1 MARFPRGGITLDATA
16 SELQLVDYRRRVA
29 GMYEVARGTGPA
41 EPRWRRF
48 RTLRDQ
54 LFAHHPCSPL
64 DPSRRASMPGV
75 PYFPYAPAARL
86 LAEAED
92 APGEPFAIEL
102 RDDGALRLARLAH
115 LSFHLAGRRC
125 RLALYRLLDY
135 GGGLFLPFAD
145 RTAGARTYGGGR
157 YLIDTRK
164 HADLGVE
171 DGRMVLDF
179 NYAYHPSCT
188 YSPRWDCP
196 LAPAENR
203 LEVAVEAGECLPA
216 DGWNGPR
223 A

>member
-1 MARFPRGGITLDATA
+1 MTRIPRGGITLDATA
-16 SELQLVDYRRRVA
+16 SALLLVDYRRRVA
-29 GMYEVARGTGPA
+29 GMYEVARGTGSA
-41 EPRWRRF
+41 ESRWRRF
-48 RTLRDQ
+48 RTLRDA
-54 LFAHHPCSPL
+54 LFADHPCSPL
-64 DPSRRASMPGV
+64 DPERRASRPGV

-86 LAEAED
+86 LVAAED
-92 APGEPFAIEL
+92 APGDPFEIAL
-102 RDDGALRLARLAH
+102 RADGTLRLARLAY
-115 LSFHLAGRRC
+115 LSFDLAGTRC

-135 GGGLFLPFAD
+135 GGGLFLPFRD
-145 RTAGARTYGGGR
+145 RTAGSSTYGGGR

-203 LEVAVEAGECLPA
+203 LDVPVEAGERLPTG
-216 DGWNGPR
+216 GWTKHD